1 MELVF
6 ATHNKGKVHEIQYLI
21 GEKIKILSLT
31 DIGYIEEIP
40 ETGSTFNENAFIKA
54 NTIYQIYKKPV
65 FADDSGLEV
74 DALNGRPGVYSA
86 RYAGI
91 GLKNFELHINKLL
104 NELNG
109 IEDRSARFRTVI
121 CLIINDEIYYF
132 EGVVNGKIIH
142 HPRGN
147 NGFGYDPIFVPDG
160 YDKTFAEMNL
170 DEKNTISHRSQAI
183 NKMLEFLMSEYNK
196 LIEKGA

>member
-6 ATHNKGKVHEIQYLI
+6 ATHNEGKVHEIQNI
-21 GEKIKILSLT
+21 VGDSIKILSLT
-31 DIGYIEEIP
+31 DIGYFEEIP

-54 NTIYQIYKKPV
+54 NTIYQIYKKPT

-74 DALNGRPGVYSA
+74 RALNGRPGVYSA
-86 RYAGI
+86 RYAGVN
-91 GLKNFELHINKLL
+91 LKNFEPHIVKLL

-109 IEDRSARFRTVI
+109 VKDRKARFKSVI
-121 CLIINDEIYYF
+121 CLIINDKTYYF
-132 EGVVNGKIIH
+132 EGLINGQIID

-160 YDKTFAEMNL
+160 YTKTFAEMDL
-170 DEKNTISHRSQAI
+170 DEKNKISHRSQAI
-183 NKMLEFLMSEYNK
+183 RKMIDFIMSEPQISK
-196 LIEKGA
+196 

>member
-6 ATHNKGKVHEIQYLI
+6 ATHNQGKVHEIQNI
-21 GEKIKILSLT
+21 VGDNIKILSLT
-31 DIGYIEEIP
+31 DIGYLEEIA
-40 ETGSTFNENAFIKA
+40 ETGSTFNENAFLKA

-74 DALNGRPGVYSA
+74 RALNGKPGIYSA
-86 RYAGI
+86 RYAGVD
-91 GLKNFELHINKLL
+91 LKNFEPHIIKLL

-109 IEDRSARFRTVI
+109 VEDRQARFKTVI
-121 CLIINDEIYYF
+121 CLIINDKTYYF
-132 EGVVNGKIIH
+132 EGLINGQIID

-160 YDKTFAEMNL
+160 YTKTFAEMDL
-170 DEKNTISHRSQAI
+170 DEKNKISHRSQAI
-183 NKMLEFLMSEYNK
+183 RKMIDFITSEPQ
-196 LIEKGA
+196 ISE

>member
-6 ATHNKGKVHEIQYLI
+6 ATHNKGKVHEIQNII
-21 GEKIKILSLT
+21 GDNIKILSLT
-31 DIGYIEEIP
+31 DIGYLEEIT

-74 DALNGRPGVYSA
+74 RALNGRPGVYSA
-86 RYAGI
+86 RYAGV
-91 GLKNFELHINKLL
+91 GLKNFEPHIIKLL

-109 IEDRSARFRTVI
+109 VEDRKARFRTVI
-121 CLIINDEIYYF
+121 CFIINDQTYYF
-132 EGVVNGKIIH
+132 EGIINGQIIDH
-142 HPRGN
+142 QRGN

-160 YDKTFAEMNL
+160 YTKTFAEMDL
-170 DEKNTISHRSQAI
+170 AEKNKISHRSQAI
-183 NKMLEFLMSEYNK
+183 RKMIDFIMSEPQ
-196 LIEKGA
+196 ISE

>member
-6 ATHNKGKVHEIQYLI
+6 ATHNKGKVHEIQNII
-21 GEKIKILSLT
+21 GDNIKILSLT
-31 DIGYIEEIP
+31 DIGYLEEIT

-74 DALNGRPGVYSA
+74 RALNGRPGVYSA
-86 RYAGI
+86 RYAGV
-91 GLKNFELHINKLL
+91 GLKNFEPHIIKLL

-109 IEDRSARFRTVI
+109 VEDRKAIFRTVI
-121 CLIINDEIYYF
+121 CFIINDQTYYF
-132 EGVVNGKIIH
+132 EGIINGQIIDH
-142 HPRGN
+142 QRGN

-160 YDKTFAEMNL
+160 YTKTFAEMDL
-170 DEKNTISHRSQAI
+170 AEKNKISHRSQAI
-183 NKMLEFLMSEYNK
+183 RKMIDFIMSEPQ
-196 LIEKGA
+196 ISE

>member
-74 DALNGRPGVYSA
+74 KALDGRPGVYSA
-86 RYAGI
+86 RYAGV
-91 GLKNFELHINKLL
+91 GLKNFEPHIIKLL

-109 IEDRSARFRTVI
+109 VEDRKARFRTVI
-121 CLIINDEIYYF
+121 CFIINDQTYYF
-132 EGVVNGKIIH
+132 EGIINGQIIDH
-142 HPRGN
+142 QRGN

-160 YDKTFAEMNL
+160 YTKTFAEMDL
-170 DEKNTISHRSQAI
+170 AEKNKISHRSQAI
-183 NKMLEFLMSEYNK
+183 RKMIDFILSEPQISK
-196 LIEKGA
+196 

>member
-6 ATHNKGKVHEIQYLI
+6 ATHNQGKVHEIQNI
-21 GEKIKILSLT
+21 VGDNIKILSLT
-31 DIGYIEEIP
+31 DIGYLEEIA
-40 ETGSTFNENAFIKA
+40 ETGSTFNENAFLKA

-74 DALNGRPGVYSA
+74 RALNGRPGVYSA
-86 RYAGI
+86 RYAGV
-91 GLKNFELHINKLL
+91 GLKNFEPHIVKLL

-109 IEDRSARFRTVI
+109 VEDRKARFKTVI
-121 CLIINDEIYYF
+121 CLIINDKTYYF
-132 EGVVNGKIIH
+132 EGIISGQIID

-160 YDKTFAEMNL
+160 YTKTFAEMDL
-170 DEKNTISHRSQAI
+170 DEKNKISHRSQAI
-183 NKMLEFLMSEYNK
+183 HKMIDFILSEPQISK
-196 LIEKGA
+196 

>member
-74 DALNGRPGVYSA
+74 KALDGRPGVYSA

-91 GLKNFELHINKLL
+91 GLENFEPHIIKLL
-104 NELNG
+104 KELSG
-109 IEDRSARFRTVI
+109 VEDRRARFRTVI
-121 CLIINDEIYYF
+121 CLIINEKTYYF
-132 EGVVNGKIIH
+132 EGIINGKIIDY
-142 HPRGN
+142 PRGN

-160 YDKTFAEMNL
+160 YEKTFAEMDL
-170 DEKNTISHRSQAI
+170 AEKNKISHCSQAI
-183 NKMLEFLMSEYNK
+183 RKMIDFIMSESQISK
-196 LIEKGA
+196 

>member
-74 DALNGRPGVYSA
+74 KALDGRPGVYSA
-86 RYAGI
+86 RYAGV
-91 GLKNFELHINKLL
+91 GLKNFEPHIIKLL

-109 IEDRSARFRTVI
+109 VEDRKARFRTVI
-121 CLIINDEIYYF
+121 CFIINDQTYYF
-132 EGVVNGKIIH
+132 EGIINGQIIDH
-142 HPRGN
+142 QRGN

-160 YDKTFAEMNL
+160 YTKTFAEMDL
-170 DEKNTISHRSQAI
+170 AEKNKISHRSQAI
-183 NKMLEFLMSEYNK
+183 SKMIDFILPEPQISE
-196 LIEKGA
+196 

>member
-6 ATHNKGKVHEIQYLI
+6 ATHNEGKVHEIQNI
-21 GEKIKILSLT
+21 VGDNIKILSLT
-31 DIGYIEEIP
+31 DIGYLENIT

-54 NTIYQIYKKPV
+54 NTIYQIYKKPI

-74 DALNGRPGVYSA
+74 RALNGRPGVHSA
-86 RYAGI
+86 RYAGVD
-91 GLKNFELHINKLL
+91 LKNFEPHIVKLL

-109 IEDRSARFRTVI
+109 VKDRKARFKTVI
-121 CLIINDEIYYF
+121 CLIINDKTYYF
-132 EGVVNGKIIH
+132 EGLINGQIID

-160 YDKTFAEMNL
+160 YTKTFAEMDL
-170 DEKNTISHRSQAI
+170 AEKNKISHRSQAI
-183 NKMLEFLMSEYNK
+183 RKMIDFIMSEPQ
-196 LIEKGA
+196 ISE